1 MFCEDFKKGNLIQI
15 KLGSSFQQARITEF
29 CLSDKT
35 AMVQFGCQ
43 SSQQLKIY
51 SASAWEQ
58 ILPIDLNVTVLKKF
72 GFIQELQ
79 NLYIKF
85 QNGANDFIVQI
96 KDGVYSIYREGK
108 EDRPKEIKY
117 VHQLQNF
124 IDPEGK
130 LRISESLL
138 S

>member
-1 MFCEDFKKGNLIQI
+1 MFCDDFKKGNLIKI
-15 KLGSSFQQARITEF
+15 KLGSSFQQAEIIEF
-29 CLSDKT
+29 SLSDKT
-35 AMVQFGCQ
+35 AKVQLEGKE
-43 SSQQLKIY
+43 LEVIKINL
-51 SASAWEQ
+51 ASAWEQ

-108 EDRPKEIKY
+108 EDRLKEIKY